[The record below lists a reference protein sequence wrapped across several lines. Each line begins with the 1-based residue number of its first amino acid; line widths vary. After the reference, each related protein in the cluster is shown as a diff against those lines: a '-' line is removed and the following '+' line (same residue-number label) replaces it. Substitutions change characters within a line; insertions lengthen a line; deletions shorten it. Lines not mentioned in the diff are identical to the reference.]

1 MKRRAEVYRK
11 TRETEISVALNLDGS
26 GVADI
31 EIPIGFLAHMLTA
44 FTQHSLM
51 DLKVRA
57 RGDLE
62 VDRHHLTEDLGLVL
76 GQALANAL
84 SDKSAGG
91 GYASGIKGGIKRF
104 GFAAVPMDEA
114 LAETAADISGRP
126 YLFLELP
133 RLPRN
138 KGYFEFSDAREFL
151 NAFAKSSGIT
161 LHVEIR
167 RGQNQHH
174 ILEALFK
181 SLGRALKEA
190 VSPEPRLKGKVP
202 STKGKL

>member
-1 MKRRAEVYRK
+1 MVTKPMKRKAEVYRK
-11 TRETEISVALNLDGS
+11 TKETEISVALNLDGS

-31 EIPIGFLAHMLTA
+31 EIPIGFLAHLITA
-44 FTQHSLM
+44 FTQHSLI

-57 RGDLE
+57 KGDLE
-62 VDRHHLTEDLGLVL
+62 VDQHHLTEDLGLVL
-76 GQALANAL
+76 GQALAKAL
-84 SDKSAGG
+84 SDKK
-91 GYASGIKGGIKRF
+91 GIRRF
-104 GFAAVPMDEA
+104 GSVAVPMDEA
-114 LAETAADISGRP
+114 LVETTADISGRP

-138 KGYFEFSDAREFL
+138 KGHFEFSDAREFL
-151 NAFAKSSGIT
+151 NAFVKTSGIT
-161 LHVEIR
+161 LHIETR

-190 VSPEPRLKGKVP
+190 VSLEPRLKGKVP
-202 STKGKL
+202 STKGEL

>member
-1 MKRRAEVYRK
+1 MKRKAEVYRK
-11 TRETEISVALNLDGS
+11 TRETEISVTLNLDGS

-31 EIPIGFLAHMLTA
+31 EIPIGFLAHLITA
-44 FTQHSLM
+44 FTQHGLM

-76 GQALANAL
+76 GQALAKAL
-84 SDKSAGG
+84 SEK
-91 GYASGIKGGIKRF
+91 KGIKRF

-114 LAETAADISGRP
+114 LVETTADISGRP

-133 RLPRN
+133 RLPRD
-138 KGYFEFSDAREFL
+138 KGYFEFSDVREFL

-161 LHVEIR
+161 LHVETR

-202 STKGKL
+202 STKGEL